1 MIFQFYLK
9 ANRYV
14 NTLRSNVLLGRV
26 DQDMILIKLRTLDVD
41 PGKCALLQRLMATLL
56 LEGPIK

>member
-1 MIFQFYLK
+1 M
-9 ANRYV
+9 

-56 LEGPIK
+56 LEGLIK